1 MLGLVR
7 GPHSRTIS
15 AAGSN
20 AVRQGEIF
28 HGSRAKWSQA
38 QCLPIAAAAGAVG
51 QVQWA
56 RTMARVSDLVD
67 GERLWE
73 RLMALARFGATAA
86 GGVRRLALSPEE
98 IAARAALVAWGRAF
112 GLTPSVDAA
121 ANLFL
126 TLTGAEPHLPSLLI
140 GSHLDSQPTGGKFD
154 GAYGVVAALEAAQA
168 ICEYGRRPRRSI
180 EIVAWMNEEG
190 ARFAPGMMGSAAFTG
205 RRGLADIMAVADRSG
220 CSVAT
225 ALTAVLGAERDL
237 ARRPLGFP
245 VAGYIE
251 AHIEQGSALE
261 KAGRTI
267 GVVTGMQGK
276 RTFRVEV
283 IGEESHAGATPLRLR
298 RDALTSAVA
307 VVDALHKEMSD
318 PDDLLRFTIGL
329 FDVSPNAPSV
339 VPGKVVF
346 AIDLR
351 HPVADV
357 IERLGNLVPRVCEI
371 ARGRCEVSVRE
382 LLHEAPLTFPDPVQ
396 TRIRAAAER
405 LRIPHMQLPSPAG
418 HDARYLH
425 YVCPTGMIFIPCKD
439 GISHNER
446 ESITPGDA
454 TAGARV
460 LTETAFELADR

>member
-1 MLGLVR
+1 
-7 GPHSRTIS
+7 
-15 AAGSN
+15 
-20 AVRQGEIF
+20 
-28 HGSRAKWSQA
+28 
-38 QCLPIAAAAGAVG
+38 
-51 QVQWA
+51 
-56 RTMARVSDLVD
+56 VSDLVD
-67 GERLWE
+67 GQRLWE

-86 GGVRRLALSPEE
+86 GGVRRLALSQEE
-98 IAARAALVAWGRAF
+98 MEARAALIAWGRAF

-126 TLTGAEPHLPSLLI
+126 TLEGAEPLLPSLLI
-140 GSHLDSQPTGGKFD
+140 GSHIDSQPTGGKFD
-154 GAYGVVAALEAAQA
+154 GAYGIVAALEAAQA
-168 ICEYGRRPRRSI
+168 ICEYGQRPRRSI

-205 RRGLADIMAVADRSG
+205 RRSLADIMAVTDRWG

-225 ALTAVLGAERDL
+225 ALAAVLGAERDL
-237 ARRPLGFP
+237 ARRLLGFP

-251 AHIEQGSALE
+251 AHIEQGSALQE
-261 KAGRTI
+261 ARRTI

-307 VVDALHKEMSD
+307 VVDALHKDLHKEMCD

-329 FDVSPNAPSV
+329 FDVTPNAPSV

-351 HPVADV
+351 HPAADV
-357 IERLGNLVPRVCEI
+357 IERLGNLVPRVCEA

-382 LLHEAPLTFPDPVQ
+382 LLHEAPLAFPDPVQ
-396 TRIRAAAER
+396 ARIRAAAER